1 MITRVPDLLRPATDA
16 DRTWL
21 RALVTH
27 PEVAA
32 SLSVT
37 AEASLL
43 GALDRT
49 LGGADDEGVVV
60 VGDAAGV
67 VRWQTL
73 NRRSRIAGIFGL
85 AIAPAHAGRGLGTR
99 AVAALTAELLGRRGF
114 HRVEA
119 ETYGFNDAAVR
130 TFARAGFAVEG
141 RRRAAYDRHGVW
153 QDGVHLGRVAE
164 DGPGQQPGPAVRA
177 SS

>member
-1 MITRVPDLLRPATDA
+1 MADLLRPVTDA

-21 RALVTH
+21 RALVTD
-27 PEVAA
+27 PAVAA
-32 SLSVT
+32 SLSVL
-37 AEASLL
+37 AEESLA
-43 GALDRT
+43 GAMDRT
-49 LGGADDEGVVV
+49 LGGADDEGVLV

-85 AIAPAHAGRGLGTR
+85 AIGPAHAGRGLGTR
-99 AVAALTAELLGRRGF
+99 AVVALTAELVGPRGF

-119 ETYGFNDAAVR
+119 EAYGFNDAAVR
-130 TFARAGFAVEG
+130 TFTRAGFAVEG
-141 RRRAAYDRHGVW
+141 RRRAAYDRHGAW
-153 QDGVHLGRVAE
+153 QDGIHLGRVAE
-164 DGPGQQPGPAVRA
+164 DGPGAAPAPPIRA